1 MRTSQQLLNWLNS
14 EKNKDKKSLTKEK
27 EFFARELLSMKKE
40 DLFKERKKLS
50 LWQRLKIMIWG
61 K

>member
-1 MRTSQQLLNWLNS
+1 LNWLNS